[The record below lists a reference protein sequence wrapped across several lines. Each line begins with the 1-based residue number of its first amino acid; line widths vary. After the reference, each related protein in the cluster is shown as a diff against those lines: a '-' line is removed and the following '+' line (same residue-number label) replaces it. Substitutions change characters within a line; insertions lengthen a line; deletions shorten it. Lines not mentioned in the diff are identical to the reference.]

1 VEVRTFLRNRFVR
14 IFVDEFQDADR
25 LQAEILLLLA
35 GGDQGEN
42 DWRAIKPIPANSS
55 LWVIRSSP
63 STDFAEQTWMFIR
76 MYETNLA
83 GARIVYLAKSFR
95 ATQPIQ
101 GCVNAAFA
109 DEMLENR
116 ITAQAS
122 YVPLLG
128 GALPI

>member
-1 VEVRTFLRNRFVR
+1 LACDKTNPSKLFIVGDPKQSIYRFRRADVDVYQDVRGKLVT
-14 IFVDEFQDADR
+14 
-25 LQAEILLLLA
+25 
-35 GGDQGEN
+35 
-42 DWRAIKPIPANSS
+42 
-55 LWVIRSSP
+55 
-63 STDFAEQTWMFIR
+63 
-76 MYETNLA
+76 A

-101 GCVNAAFA
+101 DCVNAAFA